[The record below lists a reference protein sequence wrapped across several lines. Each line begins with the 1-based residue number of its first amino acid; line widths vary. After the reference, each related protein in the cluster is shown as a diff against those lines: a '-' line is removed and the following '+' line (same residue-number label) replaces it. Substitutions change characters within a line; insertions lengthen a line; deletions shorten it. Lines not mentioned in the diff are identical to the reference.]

1 MGKMKGVLLEAAAIN
16 KGDMS
21 WEELSELVDLT
32 IYENTTEENKYD
44 HIGDAEVIFDNK
56 VLIDEEVFS
65 KCPNIKYVGVCATG
79 YNVIDTDA
87 ASKRDI
93 TVTNVPA
100 YSTDS
105 VVQLTWALIL
115 EQTCN
120 LSLHNESVKNGDW
133 INSEIFCYWLKPITE
148 LADKTLGIIG
158 YGNIGKKVAAIAKGF
173 GMNVLVNT
181 EHPEKYANENIN
193 FVDKDSIFRNSDIIS
208 LHCPLTEDTKE
219 IIRKENIDKM
229 KDGVRLVNVSRGGL
243 VNEND
248 LVNALNN
255 GKVLSAGVDVVVT
268 EPMKADNPLLT
279 AENIVITPHIGW
291 ASIDARKRLVDEI
304 VKNYKAF
311 LKNEKRNVVN

>member
-1 MGKMKGVLLEAAAIN
+1 MVKMKGVLLEAAAIN

-311 LKNEKRNVVN
+311 LNNEKRNVVN

>member
-21 WEELSELVDLT
+21 WEELSEIVDLT

-229 KDGVRLVNVSRGGL
+229 KDDVRLVNVSRGGL

-279 AENIVITPHIGW
+279 AENIIITPHIGW

-311 LKNEKRNVVN
+311 LNNEKRNVVN

>member
-133 INSEIFCYWLKPITE
+133 INSKIFCYWLKPITE

-311 LKNEKRNVVN
+311 LNNEKRNVVN

>member
-268 EPMKADNPLLT
+268 EPMKADNL
-279 AENIVITPHIGW
+279 
-291 ASIDARKRLVDEI
+291 
-304 VKNYKAF
+304 Y
-311 LKNEKRNVVN
+311 

>member
-21 WEELSELVDLT
+21 WEELSEIVDLT

-311 LKNEKRNVVN
+311 LNNEKRNVVN

>member
-1 MGKMKGVLLEAAAIN
+1 
-16 KGDMS
+16 
-21 WEELSELVDLT
+21 
-32 IYENTTEENKYD
+32 
-44 HIGDAEVIFDNK
+44 
-56 VLIDEEVFS
+56 
-65 KCPNIKYVGVCATG
+65 
-79 YNVIDTDA
+79 
-87 ASKRDI
+87 
-93 TVTNVPA
+93 
-100 YSTDS
+100 
-105 VVQLTWALIL
+105 
-115 EQTCN
+115 
-120 LSLHNESVKNGDW
+120 
-133 INSEIFCYWLKPITE
+133 
-148 LADKTLGIIG
+148 
-158 YGNIGKKVAAIAKGF
+158 
-173 GMNVLVNT
+173 MNVLVNT

-311 LKNEKRNVVN
+311 LNNEKRNVVN

>member
-304 VKNYKAF
+304 VTNYKAF
-311 LKNEKRNVVN
+311 LNNEKRNVVN